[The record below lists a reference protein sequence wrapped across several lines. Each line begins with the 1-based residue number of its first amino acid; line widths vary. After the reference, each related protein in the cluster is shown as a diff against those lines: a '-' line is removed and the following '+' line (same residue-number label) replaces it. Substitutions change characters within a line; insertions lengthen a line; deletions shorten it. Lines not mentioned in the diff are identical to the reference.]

1 MEAEADIGGGSGGRA
16 KHLKKNEED
25 IQEGGNK
32 MAELAEVLQLG
43 LKSIID
49 TLSKQRR
56 LLQELVELET
66 DKMDLMQYN
75 QWVLEDKEDKKED
88 EMEEVEVEV
97 E

>member
-1 MEAEADIGGGSGGRA
+1 
-16 KHLKKNEED
+16 
-25 IQEGGNK
+25 

-56 LLQELVELET
+56 LFQELVELET

-88 EMEEVEVEV
+88 EMEEGEVEV